1 MELAPFEKLKR
12 QKDVE
17 LNYSPFSLA
26 ISCMLECTQNS
37 KSCHIKLLIGPKL
50 YLDEIINPSKL

>member
-17 LNYSPFSLA
+17 LNFSPFSLA
-26 ISCMLECTQNS
+26 ISCMQLRNVLVIHLFLT
-37 KSCHIKLLIGPKL
+37 H
-50 YLDEIINPSKL
+50 